1 MSPLFRIL
9 DDHGRADAFVPR
21 AFLGGADVSVC
32 FRQMRGKGMSED
44 VAADMFDYA
53 SLTDCILDGP
63 LQNRLVMER
72 TPRIIPGN
80 GIYFGNH

>member
-1 MSPLFRIL
+1 MVVLML
-9 DDHGRADAFVPR
+9 LCPR

-32 FRQMRGKGMSED
+32 FRQMRGKGISED
-44 VAADMFDYA
+44 VTADILDYA

-63 LQNRLVMER
+63 LQNRRLMKKI
-72 TPRIIPGN
+72 PHILPGN